1 MINLLRERREVM
13 KGANGK
19 PVGVVPDALWVPT
32 CSSVEDGDMIVRCEC
47 GRYRAAKR
55 RHGQ

>member
-1 MINLLRERREVM
+1 MIDLLRESREAM
-13 KGANGK
+13 RDATGK
-19 PVGVVPDALWVPT
+19 PVGVVPDELWAPA
-32 CSSVEDGDMIVRCEC
+32 CSSVEDGDTIVRCEC